1 MRSGKVQVQEV
12 GGHVAKDQNKPEL
25 LVGELT
31 IPDQFTKFYSRDWL
45 IQSIIY

>member
-31 IPDQFTKFYSRDWL
+31 IPDQSTRIFAVV
-45 IQSIIY
+45 IG